1 MLVFRSCTLPLWHP
15 QFPCLPGGCWSRN
28 CINYKNSWS
37 SPWPRMRRTESSSME
52 FLGDRWMRKNVRT
65 HPPTWK
71 PAVPRRIRPF
81 SPQFFSPIFLTKTR
95 PKLQVI
101 AIILVSFSKLL
112 TVGARISSSKS
123 DFHWPSWSK
132 QTTFFFQHGCA
143 WKVWICAT
151 FWELTS
157 GFLPRNTKV
166 MGPLLKIFGYTSLQ
180 KQTWLDGKS
189 PFWIG
194 ATSSNV
200 FFSIVMLVFGGCTVR
215 WEMEHG
221 SLQDG
226 FRFKK

>member
-1 MLVFRSCTLPLWHP
+1 MS
-15 QFPCLPGGCWSRN
+15 
-28 CINYKNSWS
+28 
-37 SPWPRMRRTESSSME
+37 
-52 FLGDRWMRKNVRT
+52 
-65 HPPTWK
+65 
-71 PAVPRRIRPF
+71 PRRLLVEELHQLQKLLVEPLAENEEDGVVLDGISWGSLDEEERPHPSTHMKTCSSKEDTAIF
-81 SPQFFSPIFLTKTR
+81 PPIFSPIFLTKTR

-112 TVGARISSSKS
+112 TAGARISSSKS